1 LKKFLAIA
9 ISVVFLLGFAA
20 SAFALHAEIPSET
33 QAAVAMGNTQI
44 TLGGSIRVRGEYLD
58 NDFYDDNL
66 VTNDRSFWDQRV
78 RLSLDAKVN
87 DNVRG
92 FVMLESTN
100 GYSEYNDAESDTW
113 IWGRSGNGASG
124 VYTVGNGKGP
134 DMAILEAWI
143 LYTNDLVN
151 LKIGHMPLYLGNK
164 IFFDHSKF
172 GDDGL
177 VLFKDIDNVHLVGVV
192 AKFAEH
198 ARPWADD
205 ADAYVIAAAYT
216 GQGFNLSGDVTWVD
230 DNSFFDT
237 DLYNIGVR
245 GDVSVTDNVNLR
257 GDAEI
262 QLGTAGDGISG
273 LCGTTDC
280 NYGGYAFVLG
290 ANVKLEPVTVDAE
303 FGYGSGDKDP
313 DDKDINLF
321 VTSLSPGIDY
331 ITYLHG
337 TRTLNRAGG
346 LGNNGITNLT
356 YIKGSVSAN
365 PMEKL
370 MLKGSLVWMQST
382 QDYSGLKSMGDD
394 IGWEFDGKVT
404 YQLNDGLVYFV
415 EGGYFFVD
423 ENYGQDDA
431 WGARHGIELTF

>member
-9 ISVVFLLGFAA
+9 VCMIFLLGFAA
-20 SAFALHAEIPSET
+20 TAFAIHAEIPTET
-33 QAAVAMGNTQI
+33 QAVVAMGGTQI

-58 NDFYDDNL
+58 NDFYDDNS

-92 FVMLESTN
+92 FVMLESTS
-100 GYSEYNDAESDTW
+100 GYDEYNDKESDTW

-143 LYTNDLVN
+143 LYMNDIVN
-151 LKIGHMPLYLGNK
+151 VKIGHTPLYLGNK

-172 GDDGL
+172 GDDAI

-205 ADAYVIAAAYT
+205 ADAYVIAAAYK
-216 GQGFNLSGDVTWVD
+216 GEGFNLSGDVTWVD

-245 GDVSVTDNVNLR
+245 GDVSITDNVNLR
-257 GDAEI
+257 GDIEY
-262 QLGTAGDGISG
+262 QLGTTSGIPGVCAGP
-273 LCGTTDC
+273 DC
-280 NYGGYAFVLG
+280 DFGGYAVVLG
-290 ANVKLEPVTVDAE
+290 ANVKLDPVTIDAE
-303 FGYGSGDKDP
+303 FGLGTGDDNSRDKDA
-313 DDKDINLF
+313 KMF

-337 TRTLNRAGG
+337 TRTANWTGA
-346 LGNNGITNLT
+346 NNGITNLT
-356 YIKGSVSAN
+356 YIKGTVSAN

-370 MLKGSLVWMQST
+370 MLKGSLVWMQT
-382 QDYSGLKSMGDD
+382 TKDYSGLKSTSDD